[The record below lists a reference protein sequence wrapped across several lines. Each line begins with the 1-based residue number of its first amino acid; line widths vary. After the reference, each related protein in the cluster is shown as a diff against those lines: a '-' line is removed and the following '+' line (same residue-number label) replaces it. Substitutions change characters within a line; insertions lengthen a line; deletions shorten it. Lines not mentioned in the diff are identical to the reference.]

1 MISKLNMGN
10 MRHAESEA
18 YKVIQLEKLEL
29 KNSYDY
35 KALANHNTKQYN
47 CRSTNKQ
54 TKKAMFPK
62 SISSAL
68 PLLPISYFR
77 ISAKL
82 VLRGLLKNSLGRS
95 SKFIFLGPSPEIL
108 SHWVWGVSQVVFLN
122 HTLILVPSFIC
133 LFIQQTCEFILCI
146 KFHNFIPNT

>member
-1 MISKLNMGN
+1 MISKLHMGN

-29 KNSYDY
+29 KNSYVH

-68 PLLPISYFR
+68 PT
-77 ISAKL
+77 A
-82 VLRGLLKNSLGRS
+82 N
-95 SKFIFLGPSPEIL
+95 IL
-108 SHWVWGVSQVVFLN
+108 FQ
-122 HTLILVPSFIC
+122 
-133 LFIQQTCEFILCI
+133 
-146 KFHNFIPNT
+146 NFCKAGAERTA